1 MLAQIRAQPR
11 VGLPDAVT
19 AALARAMQEQDDRNT
34 GGRRGLQPGRNEHL
48 VVGGLAV
55 HFDCAGFEATTR
67 AVRQRGT
74 TGHHQQGQQR
84 QPARHGTDHGN
95 SWGGGNASI
104 VVRCRQ
110 RGIMRRVTAG
120 AGNWR

>member
-1 MLAQIRAQPR
+1 MCTRDDQVGIAAGEGVHHRLHLPAQ
-11 VGLPDAVT
+11 
-19 AALARAMQEQDDRNT
+19 
-34 GGRRGLQPGRNEHL
+34 GGGIFRTE
-48 VVGGLAV
+48 
-55 HFDCAGFEATTR
+55 F
-67 AVRQRGT
+67 
-74 TGHHQQGQQR
+74 TGHGGWNGHRHQQGQQR

-95 SWGGGNASI
+95 SWGGGNASS